1 MRFHRVRI
9 DPLGLPYLYA
19 LRNRFRHREDRAVLK
34 SVIFGLLGL
43 GFWGGLFILF
53 YLVLDYFTGVE
64 IFGPILAKKLLSMVF
79 LTFFFILIFS
89 NIVTALS
96 SFYMSDDLPL
106 ILSTPVSGPRVYAM
120 KMLETAVSSSWM
132 IVIFAMPVF
141 LAYAVVFRAGI
152 GYLLQLAGVLIP
164 FLLIPASVGIMITM
178 TLVLLFPA
186 RRLKDLLFVTG
197 LVIVVSLFMLLRMLR
212 PERLVDMEVT
222 QGLMEYIAAIQ
233 APSSIFLPS
242 NWATE
247 ALAPF
252 LFPHEHGDA
261 FFYLTLLVSTA
272 LAAVVIGNWIGL
284 GTFFSGW
291 SKAQE
296 AKSVRPGSLRIVDR
310 FADLLPAPVSNAWR
324 ALMVKDVK
332 AFFRDT
338 TQWSQLLLLA
348 ALVVIYL
355 YNFRVLPLK
364 NLPIPSFFLQNV
376 ISFLNLALAGF
387 VLTAVGA
394 RFVFP
399 AVSLEGKAFWLI
411 RSAPVTLESYLWS
424 KFWAA
429 LIPLLVVAE
438 ILVLVTNTFLEVD
451 RFTMVLS
458 VASIFM
464 ITLGVTSL
472 GVGIGALYPRFNV
485 PNPATI
491 STGFGGIVY
500 MIVTLIYIAAVVA
513 AVAWPAYL
521 FLEARYRSAPLP
533 GAFGIIVAAALLF
546 LVAAN
551 GLAVWLPIRLGARSL
566 EEM

>member
-1 MRFHRVRI
+1 
-9 DPLGLPYLYA
+9 
-19 LRNRFRHREDRAVLK
+19 
-34 SVIFGLLGL
+34 
-43 GFWGGLFILF
+43 
-53 YLVLDYFTGVE
+53 
-64 IFGPILAKKLLSMVF
+64 
-79 LTFFFILIFS
+79 
-89 NIVTALS
+89 
-96 SFYMSDDLPL
+96 
-106 ILSTPVSGPRVYAM
+106 M

-197 LVIVVSLFMLLRMLR
+197 LIIVVSLFMLLRMLR

-252 LFPHEHGDA
+252 LFLHEHGDA

-272 LAAVVIGNWIGL
+272 LAAVVIGNWVGL
-284 GTFFSGW
+284 GAFFSGW

-296 AKSVRPGSLRIVDR
+296 AKAVRPGRLRIVDR
-310 FADLLPAPVSNAWR
+310 FADLLPAPVSSAWR

-338 TQWSQLLLLA
+338 TQWSQLLLLT

-364 NLPIPSFFLQNV
+364 SLPIPSFFLQNV

-429 LIPLLVVAE
+429 LVPLLVVAE
-438 ILVLVTNTFLEVD
+438 VLVLVTNTFLEVD
-451 RFTMVLS
+451 RFTMALS

-472 GVGIGALYPRFNV
+472 GVGIGTLYPRFNV

-500 MIVTLIYIAAVVA
+500 MIVTLLYIAAVVA

-521 FLEARYRSAPLP
+521 YLEARIRSAPLP
-533 GAFGIIVAAALLF
+533 GGFGIIVAAALIF

-566 EEM
+566 AEK